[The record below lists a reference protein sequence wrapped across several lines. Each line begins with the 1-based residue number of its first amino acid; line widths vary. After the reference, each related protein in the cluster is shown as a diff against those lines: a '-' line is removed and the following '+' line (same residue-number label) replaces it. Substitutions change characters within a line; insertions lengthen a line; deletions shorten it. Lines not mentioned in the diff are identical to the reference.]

1 MNIRDL
7 SYIVAVADTGSVAKA
22 AAQCHVGQPTLSI
35 QIKKLEEYL
44 GIAIFER
51 VQRRLR
57 VSEAGKPIITLARTI
72 VADAE
77 RLRQTARALADPFAL
92 PFRLG
97 VFPTLA
103 PYLLP
108 RVMPEISHALPRLS
122 LRLIEEKS
130 PVLTE
135 QLLAGQIDA
144 ALTSLP
150 ITHKDVEMAH
160 LFDDPFMLACPA
172 THTLAKRKQLT
183 RADLDGQSLLLLED
197 GHCMRDQALE
207 LCSITHAREDAE
219 FRATSLETLRY
230 MVAAGTGI
238 TLMPQI
244 AALPT
249 SGLVY
254 VPFRPSDRPARPIA
268 LAWRKSAGQPT
279 LIPTLITIMCGSQH
293 H

>member
-7 SYIVAVADTGSVAKA
+7 SYLVAVADTGSVARA
-22 AAQCHVGQPTLSI
+22 AEQCHVGQPTLSI
-35 QIKKLEEYL
+35 QIKKLEAYL
-44 GIAIFER
+44 GVTVFER

-57 VSEAGKPIITLARTI
+57 ISEAGKPIIAIARHI
-72 VADAE
+72 VAESE
-77 RLRQTARALADPFAL
+77 RLRQTARSLADPFAL

-108 RVMPEISHALPRLS
+108 RVMPEISRTLPQLS

-135 QLLAGQIDA
+135 QLLQGQIDA
-144 ALTSLP
+144 ILTSLP
-150 ITHKDVEMAH
+150 IHHNDVEMSH
-160 LFDDPFMLACPA
+160 LFDDPFLLACPA
-172 THTLAKRKQLT
+172 EHPLAKRKQLT
-183 RADLDGQSLLLLED
+183 RADLDGQTLLLLED

-207 LCSITHAREDAE
+207 LCSVSHAREDDE
-219 FRATSLETLRY
+219 FRATSLETLRH

-238 TLMPQI
+238 TLIPQI

-249 SGLVY
+249 LNLVY
-254 VPFRPSDRPARPIA
+254 VPFRPSDRPVRPIA
-268 LAWRKSAGQPT
+268 LAWRKSSAHRMVIDD
-279 LIPTLITIMCGSQH
+279 LVAIFKKI
-293 H
+293 